1 MSTGVVIP
9 QRLRTSETLQQ
20 RVGGEHHVLD
30 LLDAAVLPSR
40 HCRDVLHDP
49 LRRLGL
55 AGTGL
60 SRDDDALILV
70 VCVHVV
76 VCALRDGEYVGRD
89 LQPVLALVLL
99 EHLVRIDAQI
109 YPTRALRT
117 VTDRWSKQRN
127 VRSAPR
133 KGLTEMSTP
142 PM

>member
-1 MSTGVVIP
+1 MPAVLWSTHMSTRVVIP
-9 QRLRTSETLQQ
+9 QRLRTSEALQQ

-40 HCRDVLHDP
+40 HCGDVLHDP
-49 LRRLGL
+49 LRRLCL

-70 VCVHVV
+70 VCVHIV
-76 VCALRDGEYVGRD
+76 VCALRDGENVGRD

-109 YPTRALRT
+109 YPTRELRT
-117 VTDRWSKQRN
+117 VTD
-127 VRSAPR
+127 
-133 KGLTEMSTP
+133 G
-142 PM
+142 

>member
-1 MSTGVVIP
+1 MATRVIVSK
-9 QRLRTSETLQQ
+9 RLGTTKTFKQ

-40 HCRDVLHDP
+40 HCGDVLHDP
-49 LRRLGL
+49 LRRLGF

-76 VCALRDGEYVGRD
+76 VCALCDGEYVGRD

-109 YPTRALRT
+109 YPTRA
-117 VTDRWSKQRN
+117 
-127 VRSAPR
+127 
-133 KGLTEMSTP
+133 
-142 PM
+142 

>member
-30 LLDAAVLPSR
+30 LLDAAVLSSGYGS
-40 HCRDVLHDP
+40 DVLHDP

-60 SRDDDALILV
+60 SRDDNALILV

-76 VCALRDGEYVGRD
+76 VCGLGNGEDVWWN
-89 LQPVLALVLL
+89 L
-99 EHLVRIDAQI
+99 
-109 YPTRALRT
+109 
-117 VTDRWSKQRN
+117 
-127 VRSAPR
+127 
-133 KGLTEMSTP
+133 
-142 PM
+142 

>member
-9 QRLRTSETLQQ
+9 QRFRTSETLQQ

-30 LLDAAVLPSR
+30 LLDAAILSTGDGS
-40 HCRDVLHDP
+40 DVLHDA
-49 LRRLGL
+49 LRCLGL
-55 AGTGL
+55 ARARLT
-60 SRDDDALILV
+60 RDDDTLVLV

-117 VTDRWSKQRN
+117 VTDGWSK
-127 VRSAPR
+127 
-133 KGLTEMSTP
+133 
-142 PM
+142 